1 MRTRAVAML
10 LVVLAAL
17 AFTPSFE
24 AMPAGIGS
32 AGDGGCSC
40 HGGANADTTV
50 VVTGLPE
57 SFNASET
64 YTFTVTVV
72 NDDLP
77 RSEPDAGRMG
87 GYRILVTEGA
97 VSAVPDSAGQIMDA
111 GLTHTAEANTAR
123 SIRSPRSAPCWLQ
136 PCASIRRP

>member
-24 AMPAGIGS
+24 AMPKGIGS
-32 AGDGGCSC
+32 AADGGCSC

-77 RSEPDAGRMG
+77 RSVDANGGNNGQYG
-87 GYRILVTEGA
+87 GYRILVNEGA
-97 VSAVPDSAGQIMDA
+97 VSPVPESAGQIMDA
-111 GLTHTAEANTAR
+111 GLTHTEEA
-123 SIRSPRSAPCWLQ
+123 
-136 PCASIRRP
+136 

>member
-24 AMPAGIGS
+24 AMPAVIGS

-50 VVTGLPE
+50 VVTGLHE

-111 GLTHTAEANTAR
+111 GLTHTAEANTVR
-123 SIRSPRSAPCWLQ
+123 TWDFELSLIH
-136 PCASIRRP
+136 I